1 MLKKSIGFWQV
12 FPAQRSQNSVKS
24 HEFITAFAGFLELD
38 IPISI
43 GRHQSMIPEKPAVFE
58 GVHRIVFVKHQLSSF
73 AHKTVS
79 FLGGKSLSWG
89 LTWGSSTLIFR
100 NIFHHFS
107 TSRDSLLS
115 QSNPPSATFHVFHG
129 INPRFHLRNGE
140 AFHVLFLGE
149 ICWIYPRSFLQREGL
164 GWKKSSWWWHF
175 QGGGWSIQMNRFS
188 QFWCV
193 FLRLSG

>member
-24 HEFITAFAGFLELD
+24 HEFITAFAGFLELE

-79 FLGGKSLSWG
+79 FLGGKSLS
-89 LTWGSSTLIFR
+89 
-100 NIFHHFS
+100 
-107 TSRDSLLS
+107 
-115 QSNPPSATFHVFHG
+115 
-129 INPRFHLRNGE
+129 
-140 AFHVLFLGE
+140 
-149 ICWIYPRSFLQREGL
+149 
-164 GWKKSSWWWHF
+164 
-175 QGGGWSIQMNRFS
+175 
-188 QFWCV
+188 
-193 FLRLSG
+193 